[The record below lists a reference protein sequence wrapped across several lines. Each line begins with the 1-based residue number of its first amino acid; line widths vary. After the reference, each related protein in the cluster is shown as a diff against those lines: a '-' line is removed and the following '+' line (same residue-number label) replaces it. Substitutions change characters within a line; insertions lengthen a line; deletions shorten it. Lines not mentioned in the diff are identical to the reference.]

1 MANEKNVTDTAK
13 APAKLMA
20 EVADQEVRTA
30 EIDFEH
36 LVTVAVAAGRA
47 LWTKAGRHAAG
58 TLVRLE
64 ASEVDRL
71 KAAGFVVDPP
81 ATPAP
86 APSAPVPSIKSAEGP
101 TVKPSAPA
109 AAAKPKA

>member
-1 MANEKNVTDTAK
+1 MANEKSTTASPK
-13 APAKLMA
+13 TGA
-20 EVADQEVRTA
+20 ETVDQELKTA
-30 EIDFEH
+30 ALDLEQ

-58 TLVRLE
+58 ALVRLE

-71 KAAGFVVDPP
+71 KAACFVVDPP

-86 APSAPVPSIKSAEGP
+86 APAASAPSIKSAEGP
-101 TVKPSAPA
+101 SVKPSAPA
-109 AAAKPKA
+109 ASVSAKAKA